1 MESENSIQMIRIFI
15 SGIKHCTLIQLSS
28 NVTSVACVVSAF
40 SLSKCKALYYSKCL
54 CSTMEISNVIGNVMR
69 EANMMTK
76 LCLFTLFRSHMYS
89 KCVCLYA
96 QGGGSFVIP
105 KRDGRLYCLR
115 FAEVLRFG
123 HLKNSTYPG
132 EDNNCYYK
140 WRVLICLIV
149 SSLTPMIF
157 LRIRNQTR
165 STKTFLERF
174 IFWVSRLL
182 CGNGAVQHHRLGVCY
197 L

>member
-1 MESENSIQMIRIFI
+1 MHIDSIVVLCDVCMTC
-15 SGIKHCTLIQLSS
+15 G
-28 NVTSVACVVSAF
+28 VSAF

-89 KCVCLYA
+89 KRVCLYA

-115 FAEVLRFG
+115 SAEVLRFG
-123 HLKNSTYPG
+123 HLKNSTYPH
-132 EDNNCYYK
+132 EADNCCYK
-140 WRVLICLIV
+140 WGVLICSIV
-149 SSLTPMIF
+149 SSLTPMIS

-165 STKTFLERF
+165 SNETFLERF
-174 IFWVSRLL
+174 YFGVSRQW
-182 CGNGAVQHHRLGVCY
+182 CGNAVVQHHRLGVCY